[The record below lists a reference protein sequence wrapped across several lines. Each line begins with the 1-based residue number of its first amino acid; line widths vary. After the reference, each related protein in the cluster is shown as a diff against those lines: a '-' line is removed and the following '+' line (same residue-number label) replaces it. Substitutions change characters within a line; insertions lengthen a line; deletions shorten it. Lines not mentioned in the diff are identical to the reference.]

1 MEFVFILEI
10 FIGLLLIASLVAISV
25 QRFRMPYTVG
35 LVLVGL
41 ALAVTIF
48 EFFSGFSELQ
58 NLRDL
63 VVPQLILVIL
73 VPPLIFEAAF
83 HININ
88 ELRKNLWIVLT
99 LAIPGVI
106 LSMFLVGG
114 VISWGASLSL
124 NIALLF
130 GALIAATD
138 PVAVVALFRSLG
150 VPKKIQTLIEGESLL
165 NDGAAI
171 VLFNLT
177 IAIILGD
184 QVFSPSSIAAQFLV
198 SAGGG
203 LLVGILVGGLLGA
216 IIRQVNNHL
225 VEISLTVV
233 AAYGSFLIAEDFH
246 VSGVLAVV
254 AAGLYI
260 GNLGPGGMSPTTR
273 ISLYSF
279 WDYVAFLAN
288 SFVFLVIGLV
298 IDFESILLNWPIM
311 ILAIGAVLIS
321 RLVVIYVF
329 SGWNRSIPLRMQHV
343 LYWGGL
349 RGGIS
354 LALALSIPQ
363 AVGLG
368 NLILIQD
375 MTFAVVL
382 FTLLVQGTTMKPFI
396 TRLGYIEKSPQ
407 KEAYRQSQAR
417 AYASFSAHERVKTLY
432 REGLISNHAWQ
443 ILEPA
448 MKRQIEARTEVMDE
462 ITHSDRSLE
471 ALAINDA
478 YLEGLREQRSA
489 FSALYSN
496 GVITEDDLKKLVSE
510 VDYTLVNQEISYGDL
525 LIQHMSGQRLVTKLI
540 VAVIDERDFDEVLN
554 MLNVMGIP
562 TTTLASSAGG
572 WGHNKI
578 SLLIGVEENQID
590 DVVNIMGSCCE
601 KDFEFRNTIFDG
613 LPIIGKRYAQT
624 EDNMSVY
631 IFEVDHYEE
640 F

>member
-1 MEFVFILEI
+1 MEFVLILEI
-10 FIGLLLIASLVAISV
+10 FIGLLLLAALVAIGV

-35 LVLVGL
+35 LVIVGL
-41 ALAVTIF
+41 LLAFTIF

-58 NLRDL
+58 NIRDL
-63 VVPQLILVIL
+63 AVPQLILVIL

-83 HININ
+83 HIKFN
-88 ELRKNLWIVLT
+88 ELRKNLWMVMT
-99 LAIPGVI
+99 FAIPGVI
-106 LSMFLVGG
+106 ISMLLVGG
-114 VISWGASLSL
+114 AISWGSSLSL

-150 VPKKIQTLIEGESLL
+150 VPKRIQVLVEGESLL

-177 IAIILGD
+177 IAVILGE
-184 QVFSPSSIAAQFLV
+184 QVFSPSSIASQFLV
-198 SAGGG
+198 TAGGG
-203 LLVGILVGGLLGA
+203 LLVGIIVGGLLSTF
-216 IIRQVNNHL
+216 IRQVNNHL

-260 GNLGPGGMSPTTR
+260 GNIGPKGMSPTTR

-298 IDFESILLNWPIM
+298 IDFESMILNWPIM
-311 ILAIGAVLIS
+311 LLAIAAVLIA
-321 RLVVIYVF
+321 RAVVIYLF
-329 SGWNRSIPLRMQHV
+329 SSWNRSIPVRMKHV

-363 AVGLG
+363 AIGSD

-382 FTLLVQGTTMKPFI
+382 FTLLIQGTTMKPFI
-396 TRLGYIEKSPQ
+396 TRLGFIERSPQ
-407 KEAYRQSQAR
+407 QEAYRQSQAR
-417 AYASFSAHERVKTLY
+417 AFASYAAYERVKTLY
-432 REGLISNHAWQ
+432 GEGLISNHAWQ
-443 ILEPA
+443 ILGPA
-448 MKRQIEARTEVMDE
+448 MKKQIEARTEIVDE
-462 ITHSDRSLE
+462 ISHQDRRIE
-471 ALAINDA
+471 ALAINNA
-478 YLEGLREQRSA
+478 YMEGLREQRSA
-489 FSALYSN
+489 YSTLFTS
-496 GVITEDDLKKLVSE
+496 GAITEDDFKNLVSE
-510 VDYTLVNQEISYGDL
+510 VDYTLVNQEIGFGDL
-525 LIQHMSGQRLVTKLI
+525 LIQRASDQTSITHLI
-540 VAVIDERDFDEVLN
+540 AAVIDEEDLDNVLN
-554 MLNVMGIP
+554 MLNIMGIP
-562 TTTLASSAGG
+562 TTTLSSSTGG
-572 WGHNKI
+572 GGRHKV
-578 SLLIGVEENQID
+578 SMLIGVEENQID
-590 DVVNIMGSCCE
+590 PVVSVLGSCCE
-601 KDFEFRNTIFDG
+601 KGVEFSDTIFDR
-613 LPIIGKRYAQT
+613 LPIIGRRQVQSGT
-624 EDNMSVY
+624 LSVY
-631 IFEVDHYEE
+631 IFEIDHYEE